1 MPGFNIGGGGEV
13 NNTVETRRKHR
24 WIFSTVGQDATIGR
38 NVLLLLK
45 NTSRPKFNLEQ
56 PELHHDQE
64 VAYFAGKQTWDT
76 IQMEFYDAEQTP
88 NTSQAVWNWIAG
100 SVVAQVPAATVGLP
114 SAYKVNSEL
123 QMTDNVGGVN
133 EQWSLKGSWPA
144 DSNWN
149 DLDYTNTEIQTVTV
163 TLRFDRAVRV
173 I

>member
-1 MPGFNIGGGGEV
+1 MPGFNIGGGGDV

-24 WIFSTVGQDATIGR
+24 WIFSTVGQDATVGR
-38 NVLLLLK
+38 DILLLLK
-45 NTSRPKFNLEQ
+45 TAQRPKFNLEK

-64 VAYFAGKQTWDT
+64 VAYFAGKQTWDELS
-76 IQMEFYDAEQTP
+76 MEFYDAEQQP
-88 NTSQAVWNWIAG
+88 NSSEAIWNWIAG
-100 SVVAQVPAATVGLP
+100 TVVAQVPAATVGLP
-114 SAYKVNSEL
+114 SQYKVNSEL

-133 EQWSLKGSWPA
+133 EQWSLKGSWPC

-149 DLDYTNTEIQTVTV
+149 DLDYTDTEIQTISV